1 VDAASFE
8 PAAFF
13 EPAGT
18 GAFVATPAT
27 AGPWSPDAQHGGPPS
42 ALAAWVIEQHEPAG
56 HQRLA
61 RVAID
66 ILRPVPL
73 GKLTTRVRTVRA
85 GRRIALLESVLEA
98 DGQEVLHARGWRIE
112 RPRGPVPVVPD
123 QEAPAQQP
131 GPPTPSV
138 TAPRIPRLPRARTAG
153 YLSHIDWQFLD
164 HGGLAEPGP
173 GRAWARPRIP
183 LIAGQQATPM
193 CQALLVADSG
203 SGISA
208 VLDGAGFIF
217 INVDLTVA
225 LTRDPA
231 GDWLLLE
238 AETRTGSDGTGL
250 ARSVLS
256 DISGVCGTG
265 LQTLLVAPAGRQV

>member
-1 VDAASFE
+1 VE
-8 PAAFF
+8 AAFY
-13 EPAGT
+13 EPAGN

-27 AGPWSPDAQHGGPPS
+27 AGPWSADAQHGGPPS
-42 ALAAWVIEQHEPAG
+42 ALAAWVIEQHEPAPA
-56 HQRLA
+56 QRLA

-112 RPRGPVPVVPD
+112 RPRGPVPVIPD
-123 QEAPAQQP
+123 QAAPAQQP
-131 GPPTPSV
+131 GPPTPGAA
-138 TAPRIPRLPRARTAG
+138 APDIPRLPRARTEG
-153 YLSHIDWQFLD
+153 YLSYIDWQFL
-164 HGGLAEPGP
+164 GTGSFAERGP
-173 GRAWARPRIP
+173 GRAWARPRVP

-193 CQALLVADSG
+193 CRALLMADSG

-208 VLDGAGFIF
+208 VLDGAGFVF

-225 LTRDPA
+225 LTRDPG

-250 ARSVLS
+250 ATTVLS
-256 DISGVCGTG
+256 DTAGVCGTG
-265 LQTLLVAPAGRQV
+265 LQTLLVAPA